1 MLNDITVLA
10 LIYMFEKKKLEIWAQ
25 LTKQLGL

>member
-10 LIYMFEKKKLEIWAQ
+10 LIYMFEKKNLEIWAQ